1 MFIERSK
8 DWRKF
13 LGELNEE
20 QRKEFYNKLGKA
32 IEENEA
38 YQREYAIKYWEQR
51 KEKELLEYMKKY
63 KRETIH
69 IKSSFHKKTTLYINY
84 PKLKIIYPVAKICS
98 WNLVSQLTT
107 GLNPNIKFYIINAED
122 ANDIRRAFKHERM
135 LRYMRTKYPIEY

>member
-32 IEENEA
+32 IEENKV

-51 KEKELLEYMKKY
+51 NISQIKTISSMK
-63 KRETIH
+63 
-69 IKSSFHKKTTLYINY
+69 
-84 PKLKIIYPVAKICS
+84 
-98 WNLVSQLTT
+98 
-107 GLNPNIKFYIINAED
+107 
-122 ANDIRRAFKHERM
+122 
-135 LRYMRTKYPIEY
+135 